1 MLNKDSRRGSMML
14 LKGKHIF
21 IVEDNIE
28 NRVVYKMVLTMQG
41 AKITFERWGE
51 GTLVLLKQAQ
61 RVDLIILD
69 LMLTAGTSGFD
80 IFDTIRSQPE
90 YNAIPIIA
98 VSASEPIHAMAV
110 AQSKGFSGYIAKP
123 IDDGLFPKQLARI
136 IAGNKVWSIDGK

>member
-1 MLNKDSRRGSMML
+1 MML

-98 VSASEPIHAMAV
+98 VSASEPIYAMAV

-123 IDDGLFPKQLARI
+123 IDDDLFPKQLARI